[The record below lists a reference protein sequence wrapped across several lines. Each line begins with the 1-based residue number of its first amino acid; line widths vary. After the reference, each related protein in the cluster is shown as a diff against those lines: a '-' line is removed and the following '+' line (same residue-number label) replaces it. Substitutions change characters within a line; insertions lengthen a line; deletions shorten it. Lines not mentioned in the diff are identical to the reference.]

1 MKATTKD
8 LRLRTRE
15 LIAITD
21 RGEEVTITYRGK
33 NRARL
38 VPLRQTEPAEHRAD
52 QNPAFGIWK
61 DMESSVQ
68 QQVDSVRA
76 PRSFD

>member
-1 MKATTKD
+1 MKATTRD

-15 LIAITD
+15 LIAVTD

-38 VPLRQTEPAEHRAD
+38 VPLRQAESAKRGD
-52 QNPAFGIWK
+52 ERNPAFGIWK
-61 DMESSVQ
+61 DMDSSVQ
-68 QQVDSVRA
+68 QQVDHLRKA
-76 PRSFD
+76 RSFD

>member
-38 VPLRQTEPAEHRAD
+38 VPLRQTEPAEHRAER
-52 QNPAFGIWK
+52 NP
-61 DMESSVQ
+61 
-68 QQVDSVRA
+68 
-76 PRSFD
+76 